1 MNMLRVTYLVHAFFS
16 INYFFVCLFK
26 HLGINCRV
34 MNSIEDLY
42 GLGEL
47 LKDFVT
53 QKDFKR
59 KPSDGEFLTP
69 LSKRPRTIHSHDY
82 SAYLSRISSYSS
94 VCWNHPSCSNFNA
107 PLSPLQLARY
117 GWIAVEG
124 EGRLV
129 RCESCR
135 ENLYLALPLVT
146 SPSFQS
152 MLDKQGS
159 RVATGH
165 LEFCPWGVSPSP
177 NSWIF
182 VTKSKEE
189 ILENA
194 LGLSEL
200 GPELPCIAKDISKT
214 FSGAVEWIVKE
225 FGRLREIKRDR
236 KRSRRKSKDIEL
248 NSKVRRSAAFLAVT
262 GWQKGKLDNTIVDN
276 LKARKVG
283 CWNFVSLQDEM
294 DRIESSKV
302 FCELAG
308 NDSLKIPEKEFEKR
322 YFDPLKEHHS
332 WNPIILRDEHGAM
345 GWENVVDMFLPTMGC
360 VNTTKAQQDEVEI
373 NADSKSSVKNSISPN
388 KAADALQKVR
398 SLMSDW

>member
-1 MNMLRVTYLVHAFFS
+1 
-16 INYFFVCLFK
+16 
-26 HLGINCRV
+26 
-34 MNSIEDLY
+34 MNSIEDLH

-69 LSKRPRTIHSHDY
+69 LPKRPRTVHSHDY
-82 SAYLSRISSYSS
+82 AAYLSRISSYSS
-94 VCWNHPSCSNFNA
+94 SCWNHPSCSNFNA

-135 ENLYLALPLVT
+135 ENVYLVLPLVT

-165 LEFCPWGVSPSP
+165 SEFCPWGVSPSP

-194 LGLSEL
+194 LELSEL

-214 FSGAVEWIVKE
+214 FSGAVELIAKEIGLSREVKRH
-225 FGRLREIKRDR
+225 G
-236 KRSRRKSKDIEL
+236 KRSRSKTKDIEL
-248 NSKVRRSAAFLAVT
+248 NSKVRRSAALLAVT

-294 DRIESSKV
+294 DRIERIKV
-302 FCELAG
+302 SCELAG
-308 NDSLKIPEKEFEKR
+308 NDSLKILEKELEKK
-322 YFDPLKEHHS
+322 YFDPLKEQHI
-332 WNPIILRDEHGAM
+332 WNPIILRDERGAM
-345 GWENVVDMFLPTMGC
+345 GWENVVDMFVSTKGC
-360 VNTTKAQQDEVEI
+360 LDTSKAQQDKVEFHVE
-373 NADSKSSVKNSISPN
+373 SKDSVKDSISPF
-388 KAADALQKVR
+388 KAADALQRVR